1 MQTLSESYT
10 MLVVRRPQVSKVS
23 KMAIIPNWVYRYS
36 SNGILKDFVGEID
49 LLILKCIWIGK
60 MT

>member
-36 SNGILKDFVGEID
+36 SNGILRDFVGEID
-49 LLILKCIWIGK
+49 LLIIKCI
-60 MT
+60 